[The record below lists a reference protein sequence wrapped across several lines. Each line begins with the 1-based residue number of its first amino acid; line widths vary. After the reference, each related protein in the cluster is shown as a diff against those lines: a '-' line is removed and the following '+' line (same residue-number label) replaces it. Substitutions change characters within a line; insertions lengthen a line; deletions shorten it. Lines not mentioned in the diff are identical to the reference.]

1 MDQNRCSKIREYLA
15 TNIPATFVLL
25 YSYTFSLF
33 YFKTH
38 TLINSSTPKL
48 IVIAGPTA
56 VGKTDLC
63 LKLAKELDTEIISAD
78 SRQFFRELSIG
89 TAKPSAQELAEVP
102 HHFINSHSIAAT
114 YSAGDFERDA
124 LEVLNKLF
132 QRKKCVILTGGSGL
146 YIKAVC
152 EGLDD
157 LPRPAPG
164 LRDEL
169 MRQLREDGLEFLQ
182 NESLRADPVFSAT
195 PEFYN
200 PQRVVRSLEVFYT
213 SGRPISS
220 FQNAHKAERPF
231 QTIAIALERERSEL
245 YHRIESRV
253 DQMLEAGLVDEVRSV
268 LPYRDHH
275 ALKTVGYKEVFGFL
289 DSEYD
294 ETEMI
299 RLLKQNTRRYA
310 KRQLTW
316 FRHQGNFRWFQAED
330 YSGVRDW
337 VVGEIC

>member
-1 MDQNRCSKIREYLA
+1 MYSGTIL
-15 TNIPATFVLL
+15 LL
-25 YSYTFSLF
+25 Y
-33 YFKTH
+33 FKIH
-38 TLINSSTPKL
+38 TSINSTHKL

-89 TAKPSAQELAEVP
+89 TAKPSAQQLAEVP
-102 HHFINSHSIAAT
+102 HHFINSHSIAEA

-157 LPRPAPG
+157 LPRPSPG

-182 NESLRADPVFSAT
+182 NDALRADPIFSGT

-200 PQRVVRSLEVFYT
+200 PQRVVRALEVFYT

-220 FQNAHKAERPF
+220 FQKAHKTERSF
-231 QTIAIALERERSEL
+231 QTIAVALERERSEL

-253 DQMLEAGLVDEVRSV
+253 DHMLAAGLVEEARSV
-268 LPYRDHH
+268 EAYRDHH
-275 ALKTVGYKEVFGFL
+275 ALKTVGYKEVYGFL
-289 DSEYD
+289 NGEYD
-294 ETEMI
+294 EAEMI

-316 FRHQGNFRWFQAED
+316 FRHQGDYTWFQADD
-330 YSGVRDW
+330 YKGIRDW
-337 VVGEIC
+337 VSVC

>member
-1 MDQNRCSKIREYLA
+1 M
-15 TNIPATFVLL
+15 
-25 YSYTFSLF
+25 
-33 YFKTH
+33 
-38 TLINSSTPKL
+38 NSSTHKL

-89 TAKPSAQELAEVP
+89 TAKPSAQELNQVP
-102 HHFINSHSIAAT
+102 HHFINSHSIAEE

-124 LEVLNKLF
+124 LLILNELF
-132 QRKKCVILTGGSGL
+132 RRKDNVILTGGSGL

-157 LPRPAPG
+157 LPRPIPG

-182 NESLRADPVFSAT
+182 NEALRVDPVFSGT
-195 PEFYN
+195 PEFFN
-200 PQRVVRSLEVFYT
+200 PQRVVRALEVFYT

-220 FQNAHKAERPF
+220 YQNQHKAERPF
-231 QTIAIALERERSEL
+231 QSITVALERERNEL

-253 DQMLEAGLVDEVRSV
+253 DHMLDAGLVQEARSV

-289 DSEYD
+289 DGDYD
-294 ETEMI
+294 EAEMI

-316 FRHQGNFRWFQAED
+316 FRHQGNYTWFQADE
-330 YSGVRDW
+330 YQKVRDW
-337 VVGEIC
+337 VLGKVG

>member
-1 MDQNRCSKIREYLA
+1 M
-15 TNIPATFVLL
+15 
-25 YSYTFSLF
+25 
-33 YFKTH
+33 
-38 TLINSSTPKL
+38 
-48 IVIAGPTA
+48 
-56 VGKTDLC
+56 GKTDLC

-89 TAKPSAQELAEVP
+89 TAKPSEQELAEVP
-102 HHFINSHSIAAT
+102 HHFINSHSITEA
-114 YSAGDFERDA
+114 YSAGDYERDA
-124 LEVLNKLF
+124 LERLNALF
-132 QRKKCVILTGGSGL
+132 QRKQCVILTGGSGL

-157 LPRPAPG
+157 LPRPSPG

-182 NESLRADPVFSAT
+182 NEALRADPVFSAT

-200 PQRVVRSLEVFYT
+200 PQRVVRALEVFYT

-220 FQNAHKAERPF
+220 FQNAHKVERPF
-231 QTIAIALERERSEL
+231 QTVAIALERERSEL
-245 YHRIESRV
+245 YQRIESRV
-253 DQMLEAGLVDEVRSV
+253 DQMLAAGLVNEVRSV

-275 ALKTVGYKEVFGFL
+275 ALKTVGYKEVFGWL
-289 DSEYD
+289 DGEYD
-294 ETEMI
+294 EAEMI

-316 FRHQGNFRWFQAED
+316 FRHQGDYTWFQAED
-330 YSGVRDW
+330 YRAVRDW

>member
-1 MDQNRCSKIREYLA
+1 MYSC
-15 TNIPATFVLL
+15 TPVLFH
-25 YSYTFSLF
+25 SFT
-33 YFKTH
+33 FKTH

-56 VGKTDLC
+56 VGKTNLC

-89 TAKPSAQELAEVP
+89 TAKPSAQELADVP
-102 HHFINSHSIAAT
+102 HHFINSHSIAQA
-114 YSAGDFERDA
+114 YSAGDYEREA

-132 QRKKCVILTGGSGL
+132 QRKKCVVLTGGSGL

-152 EGLDD
+152 QGLDD

-182 NESLRADPVFSAT
+182 NEALRADPVFSNT

-200 PQRVVRSLEVFYT
+200 PQRVVRALEVFYT

-220 FQNAHKAERPF
+220 FQNQNKAGRPF
-231 QTIAIALERERSEL
+231 AIISIALERERSEL
-245 YHRIESRV
+245 YHRIEGRV
-253 DQMLEAGLVDEVRSV
+253 DQMMAAGLVEEAQRVMA
-268 LPYRDHH
+268 YRDHH

-289 DSEYD
+289 DGEYD
-294 ETEMI
+294 ESEMV

-316 FRHQGNFRWFQAED
+316 FRHQGDYTWFQADD
-330 YSGVRDW
+330 YNGVRDW
-337 VVGEIC
+337 AVGG

>member
-1 MDQNRCSKIREYLA
+1 MYFCDSIIYHTLLLWYFCTA
-15 TNIPATFVLL
+15 VLL
-25 YSYTFSLF
+25 NST
-33 YFKTH
+33 TH
-38 TLINSSTPKL
+38 KL

-102 HHFINSHSIAAT
+102 HHFINSRSITEA

-124 LEVLNKLF
+124 LEILNKLF

-146 YIKAVC
+146 YIKALC

-157 LPRPAPG
+157 LPRPSPG

-169 MRQLREDGLEFLQ
+169 MRQLREDGLEYLQ
-182 NESLRADPVFSAT
+182 NEVLRADPVFSAT
-195 PEFYN
+195 PELYN
-200 PQRVVRSLEVFYT
+200 PQRVVRALEVFYT

-220 FQNAHKAERPF
+220 YQNAHKAERPF

-253 DQMLEAGLVDEVRSV
+253 DQMLAAGLVEEVRGV
-268 LPYRDHH
+268 LPYREHH

-289 DSEYD
+289 DGEYD
-294 ETEMI
+294 EPEMI

-316 FRHQGNFRWFQAED
+316 FRHQGDYRWFQADD

-337 VVGEIC
+337 AVG

>member
-1 MDQNRCSKIREYLA
+1 MYRSTL
-15 TNIPATFVLL
+15 PLL
-25 YSYTFSLF
+25 YLTLF
-33 YFKTH
+33 HSCTFKTH
-38 TLINSSTPKL
+38 ILIDSSTPKL

-89 TAKPSAQELAEVP
+89 TAKPSAQELVEVP
-102 HHFINSHSIAAT
+102 HHFIDSHSIAEA

-132 QRKKCVILTGGSGL
+132 QRKKCIILTGGSGL
-146 YIKAVC
+146 YIKALC

-157 LPRPAPG
+157 LPRPTPG

-182 NESLRADPVFSAT
+182 NDALRADPVFSAT
-195 PEFYN
+195 PEFNN
-200 PQRVVRSLEVFYT
+200 PQRVVRALEVYYT

-231 QTIAIALERERSEL
+231 QIISIALERERGEL
-245 YHRIESRV
+245 YQRIESRV
-253 DQMLEAGLVDEVRSV
+253 DQMLANGLVEEAQSV
-268 LPYRDHH
+268 MAYRDHH

-289 DSEYD
+289 DGEYN
-294 ETEMI
+294 ESEMI

-316 FRHQGNFRWFQAED
+316 FRHQGDYRWFQADD
-330 YSGVRDW
+330 YAGVRGW
-337 VVGEIC
+337 VHC